1 MIQNTIENECFFLS
15 SVTNIRSLPNE
26 NLNEI
31 GFWGRSNVGKSSLLN
46 SIIQNSIARTSK
58 TPGRT
63 TSLNFFEVPKKI
75 RFVDFPGY
83 GYAKRSKIEIYEWNK
98 LILDYLGIRKNL
110 VSIFLLIDSRHCLK
124 KNDILALELLKSFRR
139 NFFIVLTKI
148 DKVKK
153 NDLDSC
159 YNNIYNIIKNN
170 KFANQ
175 KIFFTSSKKN
185 EGIKEL
191 KKVILAIK

>member
-15 SVTNIRSLPNE
+15 SVTSIKALPNE

-46 SIIQNSIARTSK
+46 SIVTNPIARTSK
-58 TPGRT
+58 NPGRT
-63 TSLNFFEVPKKI
+63 TSLNFFEVPKRV

-83 GYAKRSKIEIYEWNK
+83 GYAKKSKIEVYEWNK
-98 LILDYLGIRKNL
+98 LILDYLKIRKNL
-110 VSIFLLIDSRHCLK
+110 FAIFLLIDSRHCLK
-124 KNDILALELLKSFRR
+124 KNDILALELLELFKK

-159 YNNIYNIIKNN
+159 CKNIYHVIKNN
-170 KFANQ
+170 KFA
-175 KIFFTSSKKN
+175 KKSVFFTSSKKN

-191 KKVILAIK
+191 RKVILAIK